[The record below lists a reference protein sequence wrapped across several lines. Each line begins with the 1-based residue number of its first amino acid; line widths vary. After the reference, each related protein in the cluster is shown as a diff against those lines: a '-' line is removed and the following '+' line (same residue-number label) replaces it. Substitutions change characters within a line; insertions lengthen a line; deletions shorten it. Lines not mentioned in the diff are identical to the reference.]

1 MLGGWGWGVGGL
13 PSSFGSFG
21 KEADETMLHFFYECN
36 ITKEPWNRLGLFFN
50 DCFHPPQL
58 FPQTPL
64 FGLSN
69 TYSNKLILKHYIIWL
84 FKLSLYNSR
93 KQEQFTLRTL
103 IKTIA
108 KVKDIEKESLETMI
122 KILCC
127 ATINGKI
134 LKICRLWSGDI
145 ILLLFLCCFC

>member
-1 MLGGWGWGVGGL
+1 MGRGGEGGGGITFFFLFIWQRSGWNYASLFLWMQYYEGTMEQTRFVFQWL
-13 PSSFGSFG
+13 FSSST
-21 KEADETMLHFFYECN
+21 A
-36 ITKEPWNRLGLFFN
+36 
-50 DCFHPPQL
+50 

-108 KVKDIEKESLETMI
+108 KVKDIEKKSLETMI